1 MSPPTDDD
9 EKRAP
14 SSGTSVPMPQDF
26 PGVAAARPAHEPSP
40 LTEHEDAAIARAAAT
55 SAGPHSTDIGGGSGS
70 GGGIPGQKRS
80 SILKKPG
87 AAPSGKRASIN
98 LGDLEPRECLAKG
111 GTASPSASPSGMLHP
126 PEGGDS
132 SSSIAAS
139 TDSNERKK
147 RSTMDLGFVGGG
159 RSRTDDQIAYLDD
172 SARTAPP
179 PRKRTS
185 GSMGLGFFRSRSQ
198 HTSGADWSESETES
212 TPASRKTSGS
222 HAYHHHRTRSAT
234 SMASSAASGGSRGS
248 ISDGVPTCMCPQIPP
263 AVTDWLNHR
272 LINTMVWNGLIILFT
287 VVLLFGTQVQ
297 DLWCHKSSD
306 VAFDVLFTCSFVFL
320 IFDVLL
326 RSVADPNYFG
336 FTVGRRDFRSLDG
349 ESAYSRS
356 DAWCGLHT
364 CFQLGSFMFWC
375 DLLSTLSLLWDISYI
390 GRLRT
395 ATVVVG
401 IEIDDLGIP
410 VSFVSNK
417 DYSMPWVPQLLCP
430 YKHPPPSCASHYFIP
445 FCIVPQIKG
454 IGTINERSPVQI
466 MDVLV
471 IEIIIAILRTLRVSR
486 FIKTS
491 AVVKTS
497 SKVNWYW
504 LPDRLS
510 PRFWF
515 RKCCGKG
522 SKSAKDGG
530 GILSYLS
537 DSAPLDLNNSLTMT
551 TRSSAMYSKNTRASL
566 SSTGSS
572 MYEEGRGVGFAVNT
586 FIHKFGVQNRRIK
599 EFERQRAATQIQR
612 AWREYCEITGKSS
625 RRSKNVSAT
634 VSNKSSKLKLLRSR
648 SSNTCTAPKDA
659 EAMKESQVGSAMRE
673 LTGQRVVIGIVV
685 ALVLTVLFTYTE
697 INSTSFSTMVLLHEQ
712 TQDPAYRNISLDAA
726 RKSAVPEL
734 FSYEDTNGIITNYA
748 LADGTNPA
756 DLRPREILNISVTDL
771 ENMTTVGLFDVRRTI
786 KDGALVE
793 LIDTIFILIIWF
805 FGVTA
810 FAGPVMTL
818 VVTPIERMIRLL
830 SMLVKDPLGY
840 QGTSRYKKFVLEE
853 DSDTKN
859 TRWTKDVLKGMET
872 SFLMST
878 ILRIGSL
885 MKVGFGAAGVEIIRN
900 NLAKGESKDG
910 LVLNTQGT
918 TVQCIFLFCD
928 IRQFTDATESLQE
941 EVFVFTN
948 KIASVIHSICNSY
961 GGSANKNVGDAFLM
975 SWLLSDETSD
985 GGATRRRSSFGARNN
1000 RGPNRLTRSQIK
1012 ADSALLAVIKIS
1024 IALYNDKFFLE
1035 DMTETKRGRLMKKIA
1050 KRMGPVVQ
1058 MGFGLHCGKAVQGA
1072 IGTQR
1077 KLDATYVSDAVEFAE
1092 FLESSTKQF
1101 KVNMLMS
1108 DAFEGLLSPQVQRR
1122 CRKVDQ
1128 ILILEDDMDPDD
1140 PDLVEIAEKVDLY
1153 TYDMDID
1160 ELWRH
1165 RARSRVAAMRFGGA
1179 LDVGTTAHSSPEFP
1193 GSSDV
1198 SGSIRPGSMNVTSSA
1213 RSRREIFGGK
1223 KGGAAGGGPSDG
1235 QATGSAPAP
1244 RQRRRTSLLMGRP
1257 KQNATPANITGSI
1270 RTSGGDSMIM
1280 PTDGIEYGLNERGVP
1295 INMPDLTLPSG
1306 RTRYSLS
1313 SWNSEDMRVIRKR
1326 YSEGLFFPQFHAA
1339 LQAYYARDWDRAGE
1353 TFSII
1358 LDRFEDGPA
1367 RYFLNQIQAHDG
1379 VPPRKFIGY
1388 NVV

>member
-1 MSPPTDDD
+1 
-9 EKRAP
+9 
-14 SSGTSVPMPQDF
+14 
-26 PGVAAARPAHEPSP
+26 
-40 LTEHEDAAIARAAAT
+40 
-55 SAGPHSTDIGGGSGS
+55 
-70 GGGIPGQKRS
+70 
-80 SILKKPG
+80 
-87 AAPSGKRASIN
+87 
-98 LGDLEPRECLAKG
+98 
-111 GTASPSASPSGMLHP
+111 
-126 PEGGDS
+126 
-132 SSSIAAS
+132 
-139 TDSNERKK
+139 
-147 RSTMDLGFVGGG
+147 
-159 RSRTDDQIAYLDD
+159 
-172 SARTAPP
+172 
-179 PRKRTS
+179 
-185 GSMGLGFFRSRSQ
+185 
-198 HTSGADWSESETES
+198 
-212 TPASRKTSGS
+212 
-222 HAYHHHRTRSAT
+222 
-234 SMASSAASGGSRGS
+234 
-248 ISDGVPTCMCPQIPP
+248 
-263 AVTDWLNHR
+263 
-272 LINTMVWNGLIILFT
+272 
-287 VVLLFGTQVQ
+287 
-297 DLWCHKSSD
+297 
-306 VAFDVLFTCSFVFL
+306 
-320 IFDVLL
+320 
-326 RSVADPNYFG
+326 
-336 FTVGRRDFRSLDG
+336 
-349 ESAYSRS
+349 
-356 DAWCGLHT
+356 
-364 CFQLGSFMFWC
+364 
-375 DLLSTLSLLWDISYI
+375 
-390 GRLRT
+390 
-395 ATVVVG
+395 
-401 IEIDDLGIP
+401 
-410 VSFVSNK
+410 
-417 DYSMPWVPQLLCP
+417 
-430 YKHPPPSCASHYFIP
+430 
-445 FCIVPQIKG
+445 
-454 IGTINERSPVQI
+454 

-522 SKSAKDGG
+522 HKSTGEG
-530 GILSYLS
+530 GILADLS

-551 TRSSAMYSKNTRASL
+551 TRSSALCSRNWRSSL
-566 SSTGSS
+566 SSTGSGV
-572 MYEEGRGVGFAVNT
+572 YEEGRGVGFAVNT
-586 FIHKFGVQNRRIK
+586 FLHKFGAQNRRIK
-599 EFERQRAATQIQR
+599 EFERQRAATKIQH
-612 AWREYCEITGKSS
+612 AWREYREITGKNLP
-625 RRSKNVSAT
+625 RSKISSPAA
-634 VSNKSSKLKLLRSR
+634 SKKSSKLESAKKLVLLRSR
-648 SSNTCTAPKDA
+648 SSNASATPKDA
-659 EAMKESQVGSAMRE
+659 EAVKESQVGSAMRE

-697 INSTSFSTMVLLHEQ
+697 INSTAFSTMVVLHEQ
-712 TQDPAYRNISLDAA
+712 TQDTEYRNISLAAA

-734 FSYEDTNGIITNYA
+734 FSYEDANGVVTNYT
-748 LADGTNPA
+748 LADGMNPL
-756 DLRPREILNISVTDL
+756 DLRPREILNISVTDV
-771 ENMTTVGLFDVRRTI
+771 ENMTTVGLFDMRQTK

-853 DSDTKN
+853 DHYTKN
-859 TRWTKDVLKGMET
+859 TKWTKDVLKGMET

-900 NLAKGESKDG
+900 NLAKGELKGG

-975 SWLLSDETSD
+975 SWLLSDEKSE

-1024 IALYNDKFFLE
+1024 IALYYDKFFLE

-1050 KRMGPVVQ
+1050 NRMGPVVQ

-1092 FLESSTKQF
+1092 FLESSTKKF

-1108 DAFEGLLSPQVQRR
+1108 DAFEDLLSPQVQRR

-1165 RARSRVAAMRFGGA
+1165 RARTRAAALRFGGA
-1179 LDVGTTAHSSPEFP
+1179 LDAGTTHSSPDFP
-1193 GSSDV
+1193 RNSDSQRV
-1198 SGSIRPGSMNVTSSA
+1198 SGSIRPTSLNA
-1213 RSRREIFGGK
+1213 TNTIRSRRDIFGGK
-1223 KGGAAGGGPSDG
+1223 KGGGGAGASDG
-1235 QATGSAPAP
+1235 QAAGSTPPAATRQTG
-1244 RQRRRTSLLMGRP
+1244 RRRTSLLIGRS
-1257 KQNATPANITGSI
+1257 KQNAAPANLTGSI
-1270 RTSGGDSMIM
+1270 MGLGNDAMVPS
-1280 PTDGIEYGLNERGVP
+1280 DGIEYGLNERGVP

-1306 RTRYSLS
+1306 RSRYTLS
-1313 SWNSEDMRVIRKR
+1313 SWNSEDMRIIRKR
-1326 YSEGLFFPQFHAA
+1326 YSEGLFFPQFNAA

-1353 TFSII
+1353 TFAII
-1358 LDRFEDGPA
+1358 LDRFEDGPS
-1367 RYFLNQIQAHDG
+1367 RYFLNQIKAHDG
-1379 VPPRKFIGY
+1379 IPPRKFIGY
-1388 NVV
+1388 NMV

>member
-1 MSPPTDDD
+1 
-9 EKRAP
+9 
-14 SSGTSVPMPQDF
+14 
-26 PGVAAARPAHEPSP
+26 
-40 LTEHEDAAIARAAAT
+40 
-55 SAGPHSTDIGGGSGS
+55 
-70 GGGIPGQKRS
+70 
-80 SILKKPG
+80 
-87 AAPSGKRASIN
+87 
-98 LGDLEPRECLAKG
+98 
-111 GTASPSASPSGMLHP
+111 
-126 PEGGDS
+126 
-132 SSSIAAS
+132 
-139 TDSNERKK
+139 
-147 RSTMDLGFVGGG
+147 
-159 RSRTDDQIAYLDD
+159 
-172 SARTAPP
+172 
-179 PRKRTS
+179 
-185 GSMGLGFFRSRSQ
+185 
-198 HTSGADWSESETES
+198 
-212 TPASRKTSGS
+212 
-222 HAYHHHRTRSAT
+222 
-234 SMASSAASGGSRGS
+234 
-248 ISDGVPTCMCPQIPP
+248 
-263 AVTDWLNHR
+263 
-272 LINTMVWNGLIILFT
+272 
-287 VVLLFGTQVQ
+287 
-297 DLWCHKSSD
+297 
-306 VAFDVLFTCSFVFL
+306 
-320 IFDVLL
+320 
-326 RSVADPNYFG
+326 
-336 FTVGRRDFRSLDG
+336 
-349 ESAYSRS
+349 
-356 DAWCGLHT
+356 
-364 CFQLGSFMFWC
+364 
-375 DLLSTLSLLWDISYI
+375 
-390 GRLRT
+390 
-395 ATVVVG
+395 
-401 IEIDDLGIP
+401 
-410 VSFVSNK
+410 
-417 DYSMPWVPQLLCP
+417 
-430 YKHPPPSCASHYFIP
+430 
-445 FCIVPQIKG
+445 
-454 IGTINERSPVQI
+454 

-515 RKCCGKG
+515 RKCLGGGNKKG
-522 SKSAKDGG
+522 TGEG
-530 GILSYLS
+530 GILAELS
-537 DSAPLDLNNSLTMT
+537 DSAPLDLNNSLAMTM
-551 TRSSAMYSKNTRASL
+551 RSSAMHSKSRRASF

-572 MYEEGRGVGFAVNT
+572 IYEEGRGVGFAVNT
-586 FIHKFGVQNRRIK
+586 FMNRFGAQNRRIK
-599 EFERQRAATQIQR
+599 EFERQRAATKIQR
-612 AWREYCEITGKSS
+612 AWREYCEITGKNA
-625 RRSKNVSAT
+625 RRRKNVGAT
-634 VSNKSSKLKLLRSR
+634 VSKKSSKLESAKKLVLLRSR
-648 SSNTCTAPKDA
+648 SSDTSATPKDV

-697 INSTSFSTMVLLHEQ
+697 INSTAFSTMAVLHEQ
-712 TQDPAYRNISLDAA
+712 TQDSAYRNISLNAA

-734 FSYEDTNGIITNYA
+734 FSYKDTNGIVTTYP
-748 LADGTNPA
+748 LAGGMNPE
-756 DLRPREILNISVTDL
+756 DLRPREVLNISITDI
-771 ENMTTVGLFDVRRTI
+771 ENATTVGLFDIRQMK

-853 DSDTKN
+853 DHYTKN

-975 SWLLSDETSD
+975 SWLLSDEKSD
-985 GGATRRRSSFGARNN
+985 SGATRRRSSVGARNN
-1000 RGPNRLTRSQIK
+1000 RGSNRLTRSQIK
-1012 ADSALLAVIKIS
+1012 ADSALLAVVKIS
-1024 IALYNDKFFLE
+1024 IALYYDKFFLE

-1108 DAFEGLLSPQVQRR
+1108 DAFEELLSPQVQRR

-1140 PDLVEIAEKVDLY
+1140 PDLVEIAEKIDLY

-1160 ELWRH
+1160 ELWKH
-1165 RARSRVAAMRFGGA
+1165 RARVRAAAMRFGGA
-1179 LDVGTTAHSSPEFP
+1179 LDVGTTHSGPEFP

-1198 SGSIRPGSMNVTSSA
+1198 SSSFRPGSLHVTGSG
-1213 RSRREIFGGK
+1213 RSRRDFFGGK
-1223 KGGAAGGGPSDG
+1223 KGGGGGGTSDG
-1235 QATGSAPAP
+1235 QVTGSASPP
-1244 RQRRRTSLLMGRP
+1244 RQMGRRRTSLLMGRP
-1257 KQNATPANITGSI
+1257 KQNAPAVNLSGSGMGL
-1270 RTSGGDSMIM
+1270 GGDGAMLPS
-1280 PTDGIEYGLNERGVP
+1280 DGIEYGLNERGVP

-1313 SWNSEDMRVIRKR
+1313 SWNSEDMRIIRKR
-1326 YSEGLFFPQFHAA
+1326 YSEGLFFPQFNAA
-1339 LQAYYARDWDRAGE
+1339 LQAYYVRDWDRAGE
-1353 TFSII
+1353 TFAII
-1358 LDRFEDGPA
+1358 LDRFEDGPS

>member
-1 MSPPTDDD
+1 
-9 EKRAP
+9 
-14 SSGTSVPMPQDF
+14 
-26 PGVAAARPAHEPSP
+26 
-40 LTEHEDAAIARAAAT
+40 
-55 SAGPHSTDIGGGSGS
+55 
-70 GGGIPGQKRS
+70 
-80 SILKKPG
+80 
-87 AAPSGKRASIN
+87 
-98 LGDLEPRECLAKG
+98 
-111 GTASPSASPSGMLHP
+111 
-126 PEGGDS
+126 
-132 SSSIAAS
+132 
-139 TDSNERKK
+139 
-147 RSTMDLGFVGGG
+147 
-159 RSRTDDQIAYLDD
+159 
-172 SARTAPP
+172 
-179 PRKRTS
+179 
-185 GSMGLGFFRSRSQ
+185 
-198 HTSGADWSESETES
+198 
-212 TPASRKTSGS
+212 
-222 HAYHHHRTRSAT
+222 
-234 SMASSAASGGSRGS
+234 
-248 ISDGVPTCMCPQIPP
+248 
-263 AVTDWLNHR
+263 
-272 LINTMVWNGLIILFT
+272 
-287 VVLLFGTQVQ
+287 
-297 DLWCHKSSD
+297 
-306 VAFDVLFTCSFVFL
+306 
-320 IFDVLL
+320 
-326 RSVADPNYFG
+326 
-336 FTVGRRDFRSLDG
+336 
-349 ESAYSRS
+349 
-356 DAWCGLHT
+356 
-364 CFQLGSFMFWC
+364 
-375 DLLSTLSLLWDISYI
+375 
-390 GRLRT
+390 
-395 ATVVVG
+395 
-401 IEIDDLGIP
+401 
-410 VSFVSNK
+410 
-417 DYSMPWVPQLLCP
+417 
-430 YKHPPPSCASHYFIP
+430 
-445 FCIVPQIKG
+445 
-454 IGTINERSPVQI
+454 
-466 MDVLV
+466 
-471 IEIIIAILRTLRVSR
+471 
-486 FIKTS
+486 
-491 AVVKTS
+491 
-497 SKVNWYW
+497 
-504 LPDRLS
+504 
-510 PRFWF
+510 
-515 RKCCGKG
+515 
-522 SKSAKDGG
+522 
-530 GILSYLS
+530 
-537 DSAPLDLNNSLTMT
+537 
-551 TRSSAMYSKNTRASL
+551 
-566 SSTGSS
+566 
-572 MYEEGRGVGFAVNT
+572 
-586 FIHKFGVQNRRIK
+586 
-599 EFERQRAATQIQR
+599 
-612 AWREYCEITGKSS
+612 
-625 RRSKNVSAT
+625 
-634 VSNKSSKLKLLRSR
+634 
-648 SSNTCTAPKDA
+648 
-659 EAMKESQVGSAMRE
+659 
-673 LTGQRVVIGIVV
+673 
-685 ALVLTVLFTYTE
+685 
-697 INSTSFSTMVLLHEQ
+697 
-712 TQDPAYRNISLDAA
+712 
-726 RKSAVPEL
+726 
-734 FSYEDTNGIITNYA
+734 
-748 LADGTNPA
+748 
-756 DLRPREILNISVTDL
+756 
-771 ENMTTVGLFDVRRTI
+771 
-786 KDGALVE
+786 
-793 LIDTIFILIIWF
+793 
-805 FGVTA
+805 
-810 FAGPVMTL
+810 
-818 VVTPIERMIRLL
+818 
-830 SMLVKDPLGY
+830 
-840 QGTSRYKKFVLEE
+840 
-853 DSDTKN
+853 
-859 TRWTKDVLKGMET
+859 
-872 SFLMST
+872 MST

-918 TVQCIFLFCD
+918 TVKCIFLFCD

-1000 RGPNRLTRSQIK
+1000 RGPNRLTRIQIK

-1165 RARSRVAAMRFGGA
+1165 RARARVAAMRFGGA

-1244 RQRRRTSLLMGRP
+1244 KQRRRTSLLMGRP

-1358 LDRFEDGPA
+1358 LDRFEDGPS

-1379 VPPRKFIGY
+1379 VPPRRFIGY

>member
-1 MSPPTDDD
+1 
-9 EKRAP
+9 
-14 SSGTSVPMPQDF
+14 
-26 PGVAAARPAHEPSP
+26 
-40 LTEHEDAAIARAAAT
+40 
-55 SAGPHSTDIGGGSGS
+55 
-70 GGGIPGQKRS
+70 
-80 SILKKPG
+80 
-87 AAPSGKRASIN
+87 
-98 LGDLEPRECLAKG
+98 
-111 GTASPSASPSGMLHP
+111 
-126 PEGGDS
+126 
-132 SSSIAAS
+132 
-139 TDSNERKK
+139 
-147 RSTMDLGFVGGG
+147 
-159 RSRTDDQIAYLDD
+159 
-172 SARTAPP
+172 
-179 PRKRTS
+179 
-185 GSMGLGFFRSRSQ
+185 
-198 HTSGADWSESETES
+198 
-212 TPASRKTSGS
+212 
-222 HAYHHHRTRSAT
+222 
-234 SMASSAASGGSRGS
+234 
-248 ISDGVPTCMCPQIPP
+248 
-263 AVTDWLNHR
+263 
-272 LINTMVWNGLIILFT
+272 
-287 VVLLFGTQVQ
+287 
-297 DLWCHKSSD
+297 
-306 VAFDVLFTCSFVFL
+306 
-320 IFDVLL
+320 
-326 RSVADPNYFG
+326 
-336 FTVGRRDFRSLDG
+336 
-349 ESAYSRS
+349 
-356 DAWCGLHT
+356 
-364 CFQLGSFMFWC
+364 
-375 DLLSTLSLLWDISYI
+375 
-390 GRLRT
+390 
-395 ATVVVG
+395 
-401 IEIDDLGIP
+401 
-410 VSFVSNK
+410 
-417 DYSMPWVPQLLCP
+417 
-430 YKHPPPSCASHYFIP
+430 
-445 FCIVPQIKG
+445 
-454 IGTINERSPVQI
+454 

-510 PRFWF
+510 PRFWV

-522 SKSAKDGG
+522 HKSTVGEG
-530 GILSYLS
+530 GILADLS

-551 TRSSAMYSKNTRASL
+551 TRSSALYSRNWHSSL
-566 SSTGSS
+566 SSTGSGV
-572 MYEEGRGVGFAVNT
+572 YEEGRGVGFAVNT
-586 FIHKFGVQNRRIK
+586 FLHKFGAQNRRIK
-599 EFERQRAATQIQR
+599 EFERQRAATKIQH
-612 AWREYCEITGKSS
+612 AWREYREVTGKSS
-625 RRSKNVSAT
+625 PRSKIISPAA
-634 VSNKSSKLKLLRSR
+634 SKKSSKLESAKKLVLLRSR
-648 SSNTCTAPKDA
+648 SSNASATPKDA
-659 EAMKESQVGSAMRE
+659 EAVKESQVGSAMRE

-697 INSTSFSTMVLLHEQ
+697 INSTAFSTMVVLHEQ
-712 TQDPAYRNISLDAA
+712 TQDTEYRNISLAAA

-734 FSYEDTNGIITNYA
+734 FSYEDVNGVVTNYT
-748 LADGTNPA
+748 LADGMNPL
-756 DLRPREILNISVTDL
+756 DLRPREILNISVTDV
-771 ENMTTVGLFDVRRTI
+771 ENMTSVGLFDMRQTI

-853 DSDTKN
+853 DHYTKN
-859 TRWTKDVLKGMET
+859 TKWTKDVLKGMET

-975 SWLLSDETSD
+975 SWLLSDEKSE
-985 GGATRRRSSFGARNN
+985 GGTTRRRSSFGARNN

-1024 IALYNDKFFLE
+1024 IALYYDKFFLE

-1050 KRMGPVVQ
+1050 NRMGPVVQ

-1092 FLESSTKQF
+1092 FLESSTKKF

-1108 DAFEGLLSPQVQRR
+1108 DAFEDLLSPQVQRR

-1165 RARSRVAAMRFGGA
+1165 RARTRAAALRFGGA
-1179 LDVGTTAHSSPEFP
+1179 LDAGTTHSSPDFP
-1193 GSSDV
+1193 RNSDSQRV
-1198 SGSIRPGSMNVTSSA
+1198 SGSMRPTSLNA
-1213 RSRREIFGGK
+1213 TNTIRSRRDIFGGK
-1223 KGGAAGGGPSDG
+1223 KGSGGTGASDG
-1235 QATGSAPAP
+1235 QAAGSMPPAATRQTG
-1244 RQRRRTSLLMGRP
+1244 RRRTSLLIGRS
-1257 KQNATPANITGSI
+1257 KQNAAPANLTGSI
-1270 RTSGGDSMIM
+1270 MGLGNDVMM
-1280 PTDGIEYGLNERGVP
+1280 PSDGIDYGLNERGVP

-1306 RTRYSLS
+1306 RSRYTLS
-1313 SWNSEDMRVIRKR
+1313 SWNSEDMRIIRKR
-1326 YSEGLFFPQFHAA
+1326 YSEGLFFPQFNAA

-1353 TFSII
+1353 TFAII
-1358 LDRFEDGPA
+1358 LDRFEDGPS
-1367 RYFLNQIQAHDG
+1367 RYFLNQIKTHDG
-1379 VPPRKFIGY
+1379 IPPRKFIGY
-1388 NVV
+1388 NMV

>member
-1 MSPPTDDD
+1 
-9 EKRAP
+9 
-14 SSGTSVPMPQDF
+14 
-26 PGVAAARPAHEPSP
+26 
-40 LTEHEDAAIARAAAT
+40 
-55 SAGPHSTDIGGGSGS
+55 
-70 GGGIPGQKRS
+70 
-80 SILKKPG
+80 
-87 AAPSGKRASIN
+87 
-98 LGDLEPRECLAKG
+98 
-111 GTASPSASPSGMLHP
+111 
-126 PEGGDS
+126 
-132 SSSIAAS
+132 
-139 TDSNERKK
+139 
-147 RSTMDLGFVGGG
+147 
-159 RSRTDDQIAYLDD
+159 
-172 SARTAPP
+172 
-179 PRKRTS
+179 
-185 GSMGLGFFRSRSQ
+185 
-198 HTSGADWSESETES
+198 
-212 TPASRKTSGS
+212 
-222 HAYHHHRTRSAT
+222 
-234 SMASSAASGGSRGS
+234 
-248 ISDGVPTCMCPQIPP
+248 
-263 AVTDWLNHR
+263 
-272 LINTMVWNGLIILFT
+272 
-287 VVLLFGTQVQ
+287 
-297 DLWCHKSSD
+297 
-306 VAFDVLFTCSFVFL
+306 
-320 IFDVLL
+320 
-326 RSVADPNYFG
+326 
-336 FTVGRRDFRSLDG
+336 
-349 ESAYSRS
+349 
-356 DAWCGLHT
+356 
-364 CFQLGSFMFWC
+364 
-375 DLLSTLSLLWDISYI
+375 
-390 GRLRT
+390 
-395 ATVVVG
+395 
-401 IEIDDLGIP
+401 
-410 VSFVSNK
+410 
-417 DYSMPWVPQLLCP
+417 
-430 YKHPPPSCASHYFIP
+430 
-445 FCIVPQIKG
+445 
-454 IGTINERSPVQI
+454 

-522 SKSAKDGG
+522 HKSTVGEG
-530 GILSYLS
+530 GILADLS

-551 TRSSAMYSKNTRASL
+551 ARSSALYSRNWHSSL
-566 SSTGSS
+566 SSTGSGV
-572 MYEEGRGVGFAVNT
+572 YEEGRGVGFAVNT
-586 FIHKFGVQNRRIK
+586 FLHKFGAQNRRIK
-599 EFERQRAATQIQR
+599 EFERQRAATKIQH
-612 AWREYCEITGKSS
+612 AWREYRQITGKNSP
-625 RRSKNVSAT
+625 RSKIISPAA
-634 VSNKSSKLKLLRSR
+634 SKKSSKIESAKKLVLLRSR
-648 SSNTCTAPKDA
+648 SSNASATPKDA
-659 EAMKESQVGSAMRE
+659 EAVKESQVGSAMRE

-697 INSTSFSTMVLLHEQ
+697 INSTAFSTMVVLHEQ
-712 TQDPAYRNISLDAA
+712 TQDTEYRNISLAAA

-734 FSYEDTNGIITNYA
+734 FSYEDANGLVTNYA
-748 LADGTNPA
+748 LADGVNPL
-756 DLRPREILNISVTDL
+756 DLRPREILNISVTDV
-771 ENMTTVGLFDVRRTI
+771 ENMTSVGLFDMRQTK

-853 DSDTKN
+853 DHYTKN
-859 TRWTKDVLKGMET
+859 TKWTKDVLKGMET

-900 NLAKGESKDG
+900 NLAKGESKGG

-975 SWLLSDETSD
+975 SWLLSDEKSE
-985 GGATRRRSSFGARNN
+985 GGATRRRSSFGARNS

-1024 IALYNDKFFLE
+1024 IALYYDKFFLE
-1035 DMTETKRGRLMKKIA
+1035 DMTETKRGRLMKKISN
-1050 KRMGPVVQ
+1050 RMGPVVQ

-1092 FLESSTKQF
+1092 FLESSTKKF

-1108 DAFEGLLSPQVQRR
+1108 DAFEDLLSPQVQRR

-1165 RARSRVAAMRFGGA
+1165 RARTRAAALRFGGS
-1179 LDVGTTAHSSPEFP
+1179 LDAGTTHSSPDFP
-1193 GSSDV
+1193 RNSDSQRA
-1198 SGSIRPGSMNVTSSA
+1198 SGSIRPTSLNA
-1213 RSRREIFGGK
+1213 TNTIRSRRDIFGGK
-1223 KGGAAGGGPSDG
+1223 KGSGGAGASDG
-1235 QATGSAPAP
+1235 QAAGSTPPAATRPTG
-1244 RQRRRTSLLMGRP
+1244 RRRTSLLIGRS
-1257 KQNATPANITGSI
+1257 KQNAAPANLTGSI
-1270 RTSGGDSMIM
+1270 MGLGNDAMVPS
-1280 PTDGIEYGLNERGVP
+1280 DGIEYGLNERGVP

-1306 RTRYSLS
+1306 RSRYTLS
-1313 SWNSEDMRVIRKR
+1313 SWNSEDMRIIRKR
-1326 YSEGLFFPQFHAA
+1326 YSEGLFFPQFNAA
-1339 LQAYYARDWDRAGE
+1339 LQAYYTRDWDRAGE
-1353 TFSII
+1353 TFAII
-1358 LDRFEDGPA
+1358 LDRFEDGPS
-1367 RYFLNQIQAHDG
+1367 RYFLNQIKAHDG
-1379 VPPRKFIGY
+1379 IPPRKFIGY
-1388 NVV
+1388 NMV